1 MTEKLEKGVLD
12 FAVVVEEPDRKK
24 YHALRFPDS
33 DLWGLVMPSS
43 CDLAQK
49 RAVTFEDLRGLPLF
63 CSAQDGWLICPD
75 GAETDWKS

>member
-33 DLWGLVMPSS
+33 DLWGLVMPAS
-43 CDLAQK
+43 CDHMY
-49 RAVTFEDLRGLPLF
+49 
-63 CSAQDGWLICPD
+63 LIWGKNQVFTPI
-75 GAETDWKS
+75 AEQFIRELKHFMP